1 MASGGSGGGG
11 SGGGG
16 GGAAAKL
23 PPKIYVVGSRVLA
36 RRPTDKMP
44 LDGVVTAPREADGL
58 WGIEG
63 AAPLGK
69 CRLPDAQLAP
79 SFKRD
84 EEVSAAEAGEAG
96 AAEAAIAAEVESS
109 TAATLALRA

>member
-1 MASGGSGGGG
+1 MA

-16 GGAAAKL
+16 GGAAKL

-44 LDGVVTAPREADGL
+44 LDGVVTAPREADGF
-58 WGIEG
+58 WGVEG

-84 EEVSAAEAGEAG
+84 EEVRAAEAGEAGEAG

-109 TAATLALRA
+109 TAAALASRA